1 MEIATPGNV
10 VSGELHPGS
19 ACYVALDHGADVGCG
34 FVCEWLQFVFLHLND
49 AHDVVS
55 LNGDLVWIAVFN
67 DDFAVLV
74 TVDADE

>member
-1 MEIATPGNV
+1 MPGNV
-10 VSGELHPGS
+10 VSGELHTGS
-19 ACYVALDHGADVGCG
+19 AWDVALDHGADVGRG
-34 FVCEWLQFVFLHLND
+34 LVREWVQFVFLHLND